1 MSQQNNLILH
11 HNAVIVENK
20 YIVGYMGFI
29 YDVIY
34 CFNKNESTL
43 DDSTDILWDKNIIGK
58 KFESNAFEYKKHY
71 GFHCANTIKDE
82 EECNAGSSF
91 LTEHIIKVFM
101 PIETVFYEQC
111 YGTYDYYW
119 SKTIIIKE
127 EIFL

>member
-1 MSQQNNLILH
+1 MSIQNKLILP

-34 CFNKNESTL
+34 CFNKNDFNST
-43 DDSTDILWDKNIIGK
+43 TTIDISWNEYIIGK
-58 KFESNAFEYKKHY
+58 TFESNTFEYKKHY
-71 GFHCANTIKDE
+71 GFHCGNTIKDV

-101 PIETVFYEQC
+101 PIETVFYEQQ
-111 YGTYDYYW
+111 YGKYDYYW
-119 SKTIIIKE
+119 SKTIIVKE
-127 EIFL
+127 ISF